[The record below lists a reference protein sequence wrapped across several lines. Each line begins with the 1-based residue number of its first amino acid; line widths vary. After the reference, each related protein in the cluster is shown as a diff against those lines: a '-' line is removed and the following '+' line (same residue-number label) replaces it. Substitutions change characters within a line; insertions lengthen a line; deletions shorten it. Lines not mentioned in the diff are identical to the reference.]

1 MHPQLDEIMSIT
13 EINTKLDEL
22 LKTDDI
28 ASIKGEVRDLLAN
41 FKAEMA
47 KIRQT
52 AQEAWNEQEHE
63 EGEEFEFTAPAETE
77 QFDELM
83 TSYRERVKEHGKKIA
98 EEQAANLKA
107 KKDVLNELKGLV
119 SDEENIGKMF
129 SVFNELKEKWDA
141 IGNVPGDKY
150 REIMDEYQQLREQF
164 FYNVNIYKELQEND
178 LKINQKKKE
187 VLIEKAQQAVQ
198 VEDLKEMEILLRSY
212 QKEWMDVGPSPRETY
227 QEMGDTFFNTCRE
240 GFNKIQAHYDSLR
253 AEQNENLEKKK
264 ALVEEVRRVV
274 EMEITNHSTWT
285 KKTEEII
292 AFQAK
297 WKEIGFAP
305 KKENEE
311 VWQEF
316 RGLCDLF
323 FDKKKSFY
331 EVRNAGQKLAKEK
344 KLALIAKAEQLKEST
359 DWKTATNALIQLQ
372 KEWKEVGA
380 ASQKDEQ
387 TLWGSFR
394 AACDHFF
401 NAKKQHFSGQDE
413 EQKEN
418 LRMKQDLIEQ
428 IKAYELTG
436 NQHEDLTA
444 LRQFGAAWKDIGFVP
459 RKHMDSL
466 WEGYKAALDEKYGGL
481 KMKQSERSIEAY
493 KTRVESLA
501 SSGDDRGVK
510 REKQLLKDKIDRLK
524 QRVLQYENNMG
535 IFTGKGADAM
545 RQEIS
550 KKIDDANREID
561 EIKEKLKMLSSN
573 N

>member
-1 MHPQLDEIMSIT
+1 MSIT

-28 ASIKGEVRDLLAN
+28 ASIKGEVRGLLAN
-41 FKAEMA
+41 FKAEIA

-52 AQEAWNEQEHE
+52 EQEAWKEQEHE
-63 EGEEFEFTAPAETE
+63 EGEEFEFTAPDESK

-98 EEQAANLKA
+98 EEQSVNLKA
-107 KKDVLNELKGLV
+107 KKDVLNELKSMV

-150 REIMDEYQQLREQF
+150 REIIDEYQQLREHF

-178 LKINQKKKE
+178 LRINLKKKE
-187 VLIEKAQQAVQ
+187 VLIEKATNAIQ
-198 VEDLKEMEILLRSY
+198 VADLKEMEVLLRSY
-212 QKEWMDVGPSPRETY
+212 QKEWMNVGPSPRETY
-227 QEMGDTFFNTCRE
+227 QEVGDTFFNTCRE
-240 GFNKIQAHYDSLR
+240 GFKKIQAHYDSLR
-253 AEQNENLEKKK
+253 VEQNENLEKKK
-264 ALVEEVRRVV
+264 ALVEEVRKVV
-274 EMEITNHSTWT
+274 EIEITNHGTWA

-292 AFQAK
+292 ALQAK

-311 VWQEF
+311 VWHEF

-323 FDKKKSFY
+323 FEKKKSFY
-331 EVRNAGQKLAKEK
+331 EVRNAEQKIAKEK
-344 KLALIAKAEQLKEST
+344 KLALIAKADQLKDST
-359 DWKTATNALIQLQ
+359 DWKSATNTLIQLQ
-372 KEWKEVGA
+372 KDWKEVGA

-387 TLWGSFR
+387 TLWGNFR

-428 IKAYELTG
+428 IKAYELVG

-444 LRQFGAAWKDIGFVP
+444 LRQFSAAWKDIGFVP
-459 RKHMDSL
+459 RKSMDSS
-466 WEGYKAALDEKYGGL
+466 WESFKTALDEKYSSM
-481 KMKQSERSIEAY
+481 KTKQSERSIEAY

-501 SSGDDRGVK
+501 SSGDERDVK
-510 REKQLLKDKIDRLK
+510 REKYLLRDKIDRLK
-524 QRVLQYENNMG
+524 QRVIQYENNME
-535 IFTGKGADAM
+535 IFTGKGANAM

-550 KKIDDANREID
+550 KKIDNANREIK
-561 EIKEKLKMLSSN
+561 EIREKLKMLSN